1 MSFSEKRKFKVTV
14 KLAAK
19 VDVHQ
24 LQEYVCGRVSESPQ
38 EAIQSLDVVLRAAK
52 PLNE

>member
-1 MSFSEKRKFKVTV
+1 MSFSAKRKFKVAV
-14 KLAAK
+14 KFAAK

-24 LQEYVCGRVSESPQ
+24 LLEYVRGRVSESPQ
-38 EAIQSLDVVLRAAK
+38 ESIQALDVVLRAAK